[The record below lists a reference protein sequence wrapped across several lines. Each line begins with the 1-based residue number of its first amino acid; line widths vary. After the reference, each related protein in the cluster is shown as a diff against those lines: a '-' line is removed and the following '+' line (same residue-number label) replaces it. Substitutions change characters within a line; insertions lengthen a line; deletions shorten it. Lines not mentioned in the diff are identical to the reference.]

1 VETDIYSCLGE
12 TFKKG
17 DFGDW
22 VWTVAEG
29 PWKYPKNTVS
39 A

>member
-1 VETDIYSCLGE
+1 LGE
-12 TFKKG
+12 TFEKG

-29 PWKYPKNTVS
+29 PWKYPKSTV
-39 A
+39 